1 MKRKYDLLLAE
12 HLSENRQMAFLTG
25 PRQVGKTTVARNA
38 SPTRYFNW
46 DVQTDRT
53 LLTRG
58 ATAVA
63 DAVHLTDLHERPPV
77 LVFDE
82 LHKYPKWKSFLKGL
96 YDAHGEQC
104 RMIVT
109 GSARLNVYKRGGDSL
124 MGRYFAYRMH
134 PLSVGEIL
142 NPTIGDDETVPPRKP
157 APDTVEALLRYGGFP
172 EPFLKASS
180 LFHNRWED
188 LRTELLFR
196 EDIRDLTRIHESG
209 QIQTLAT
216 LLQNQTGQLMNY
228 SSLANAVNVSID
240 TICRWIAVL
249 ESFYFC
255 FTIRPWHRNVP
266 KSLRKQPKVFLW
278 DWSMVLDTGAR
289 HENFVA
295 SHLLKAVHWWSDR
308 GLGRYG
314 LFYLRDKAKREVDFL
329 VTKDDKP
336 WLLVEVKTAAQR
348 DLNPNLAFFQHATGA
363 KHAFQAVFDMPYVD
377 RDCFAL
383 TMPIRVPVATLL
395 SQLP

>member
-1 MKRKYDLLLAE
+1 MKRKYDLLLTE
-12 HLSENRQMAFLTG
+12 HLNENRQMAFLTG
-25 PRQVGKTTVARNA
+25 PRQVGKTTVARHLNPA
-38 SPTRYFNW
+38 RYFNW
-46 DVQTDRT
+46 DVQADRT
-53 LLTRG
+53 LLARG
-58 ATAVA
+58 ATAVS
-63 DAVHLTDLHERPPV
+63 DAVNLAELRTRPPV

-82 LHKYPKWKSFLKGL
+82 LHKYPKWKSFLKGM

-104 RMIVT
+104 RMVVT

-142 NPTIGDDETVPPRKP
+142 NPSLADALTLPPSKP
-157 APDTVEALLRYGGFP
+157 SPDTLETLLRYGGFP
-172 EPFLKASS
+172 EPFLKASTR
-180 LFHNRWED
+180 FHNRWMD

-196 EDIRDLTRIHESG
+196 EDIRDLTRIQERG

-228 SSLANAVNVSID
+228 SSLATAVNVSID
-240 TICRWIAVL
+240 TIRRWIAVL

-255 FTIRPWHRNVP
+255 FTLRPWHRNVP

-278 DWSMVLDTGAR
+278 DWSMVPDTGAR
-289 HENFVA
+289 HENLVA

-308 GLGRYG
+308 GLGRYS

-329 VTKDDKP
+329 VTKDDTP
-336 WLLVEVKTAAQR
+336 WLLVEVKSAAR
-348 DLNPNLAFFQHATGA
+348 RELSPNLAFFQQVTNAA
-363 KHAFQAVFDMPYVD
+363 HAFQVAFDMPYVD

-383 TMPIRVPVATLL
+383 SRPIRVPVTTLL